1 MTRIALAAV
10 FLAAAVGISYA
21 GRHPDE
27 ASRYAAAAESA
38 ALKVREGVQANPGP
52 VLLALG
58 TFLLT
63 VLYHTA
69 RGKSLRES
77 VEVAATRVTVVPV
90 PVPAAADGAEN
101 AVLRRAKARATR
113 TQLIADQIGLENRLR
128 KLPDEVIKA
137 EKEVCYTEQAV
148 ADAERVLANRH
159 EAHDAAVARLEVL
172 RKEQAA
178 GEAELAEIEVELRK
192 LAELV

>member
-1 MTRIALAAV
+1 PLSTTPPVTLSAGANPAGRAAVHTDSNCPLLPVRREAREPDAREEFTMTRIALAAV

-63 VLYHTA
+63 VLYH
-69 RGKSLRES
+69 
-77 VEVAATRVTVVPV
+77 
-90 PVPAAADGAEN
+90 
-101 AVLRRAKARATR
+101 
-113 TQLIADQIGLENRLR
+113 
-128 KLPDEVIKA
+128 
-137 EKEVCYTEQAV
+137 QA
-148 ADAERVLANRH
+148 
-159 EAHDAAVARLEVL
+159 
-172 RKEQAA
+172 
-178 GEAELAEIEVELRK
+178 
-192 LAELV
+192 